1 MSATLATAAP
11 TAPSVPRPGGELAL
25 LFQEAFTVAARVRS
39 NRQSV
44 MDAGAFRAHIKQLL
58 TASDREARQAG
69 YAPELVRLAV
79 FAYIAFLDESVLNS
93 PQPAFA
99 GWARQPLQEEV
110 FGEHVAGET
119 FFRYLGELL
128 ARPDS
133 AELADVLEV
142 FQLCLLLGFRGK
154 YGTGGRESLHGIVG
168 AVDEKVR
175 RIRGGVGPLSPAWA
189 PPTGEVVQ
197 VAKDP
202 WVRRLGIFAVASLV
216 GTAVLFVLFRVLLS
230 SGAHDLQSLVT
241 QLVR

>member
-11 TAPSVPRPGGELAL
+11 VAPSVPRRGGELAL

-44 MDAGAFRAHIKQLL
+44 VDAGAFRAHIKQLL
-58 TASDREARQAG
+58 TAADRDARQAG
-69 YAPELVRLAV
+69 YAPDLARLAV

-93 PQPAFA
+93 PQPSFA

-133 AELADVLEV
+133 DELADVLEV
-142 FQLCLLLGFRGK
+142 FQICLLLGFRGK
-154 YGTGGRESLHGIVG
+154 YGTGGRDSMHGIVS
-168 AVDEKVR
+168 AVEQKLQ
-175 RIRGGVGPLSPAWA
+175 RIRGGAGPLSPAWA
-189 PPTGEVVQ
+189 PPTGEVAQ
-197 VAKDP
+197 VAADP
-202 WVRRLGIFAVASLV
+202 WVRRLGVFAVASLV
-216 GTAVLFVLFRVLLS
+216 ATGLLFVMFRVLLS
-230 SGAHDLQSLVT
+230 SGAHDIQSLVT